1 MSHYKS
7 YPEYKE
13 SRITWIGEAPKHW
26 ELTRFKY
33 VSELNPKKSTV
44 TTERNELCT
53 FLPME
58 KLKTDTIILDETRVI
73 DEVYD
78 GYSYFADDD
87 ILIAKVTPC
96 FENKNIA
103 VAKGLVNGVG
113 FGSTEINT
121 IRAKANAN
129 NRFLYYRLQ
138 EDQFL
143 KIAISE
149 MTGSGGLKRVPSELF
164 QNFKIA
170 IPSYDEQALIA
181 TQIDKEN
188 QRIHTLIT
196 KKTRFIE
203 LLKEKRQAL
212 IAHAVTK
219 GLNPNVKMKDSGVEW
234 IGEIPEHWEYKRLRH
249 VASFYNS
256 NVDKK
261 SYDDQIEVLLCNY
274 TDVYYNEFITTDLD
288 FMKATASVNEISK
301 FRLRCGDI
309 IITKDSE
316 DPRDIGI
323 PSLVLQDM
331 PGVIC
336 GYHLTI
342 IRTHQDS
349 LSGFLHRSIQATSTK
364 AHFFVESPG
373 ITRFGLG
380 QDEIGDIPVCVP
392 PEDECLKIVSFIN
405 RQTTRIDTLINK
417 TQKSIELL
425 KEHRSAFIT
434 AAVTGQIDLRGE
446 PA

>member
-1 MSHYKS
+1 MSHYKA

-13 SRITWIGEAPKHW
+13 SGVKWIGSVPEHW

-33 VSELNPKKSTV
+33 VSELNPKKSTI

-164 QNFKIA
+164 QIFKFA
-170 IPSYDEQALIA
+170 IPSYEEQALIA
-181 TQIDKEN
+181 AQIDKEN

-212 IAHAVTK
+212 ITHAVTK
-219 GLNPNVKMKDSGVEW
+219 GLNPHVKMKDSGVEW
-234 IGEIPEHWEYKRLRH
+234 IGEVPEHWQIAQLRRLVSINNGSDH
-249 VASFYNS
+249 KAIEADEGFPVYGSGGAFAYAT
-256 NVDKK
+256 DYI
-261 SYDDQIEVLLCNY
+261 YDGESVLLGRKGTIDKPLYVNEKFWTVDTMYWTKIMPIANGKFC
-274 TDVYYNEFITTDLD
+274 YYVAKTIPFDYYASNTALPSMTQTDLGSHVVAFPD
-288 FMKATASVNEISK
+288 KVEQSLIASALDRE
-301 FRLRCGDI
+301 
-309 IITKDSE
+309 
-316 DPRDIGI
+316 
-323 PSLVLQDM
+323 
-331 PGVIC
+331 
-336 GYHLTI
+336 
-342 IRTHQDS
+342 
-349 LSGFLHRSIQATSTK
+349 TS
-364 AHFFVESPG
+364 
-373 ITRFGLG
+373 
-380 QDEIGDIPVCVP
+380 
-392 PEDECLKIVSFIN
+392 
-405 RQTTRIDTLINK
+405 RIDTLISK
-417 TQKSIELL
+417 TLKSISLL
-425 KEHRSAFIT
+425 KERRSAFIT

-446 PA
+446 PV

>member
-1 MSHYKS
+1 MSHYKA

-13 SRITWIGEAPKHW
+13 SGVKWIGSVPEHW

-164 QNFKIA
+164 QIFKFA
-170 IPSYDEQALIA
+170 IPSYEEQALIA
-181 TQIDKEN
+181 AQIDKEN

-212 IAHAVTK
+212 ITHVVTK
-219 GLNPNVKMKDSGVEW
+219 GLNPNVHMKDSGVEW
-234 IGEIPEHWEYKRLRH
+234 IGKIPEHWEVKPFFSLLTELKRKNTGLVETNILSLSYGRVIQKSENRNMGLVPESYETYQIVEQGEVVFRFTDLQNDKRSLRSAL
-249 VASFYNS
+249 VQERGIISSAYMAVSLRNIDS
-256 NVDKK
+256 NYFSWLMR
-261 SYDDQIEVLLCNY
+261 SYDLCKVFYGMGGGVRQSLKFEDVRRLQVL
-274 TDVYYNEFITTDLD
+274 VPPKEEQ
-288 FMKATASVNEISK
+288 AEIAAHVD
-301 FRLRCGDI
+301 RQLAHND
-309 IITKDSE
+309 
-316 DPRDIGI
+316 
-323 PSLVLQDM
+323 SLVEK
-331 PGVIC
+331 
-336 GYHLTI
+336 TE
-342 IRTHQDS
+342 
-349 LSGFLHRSIQATSTK
+349 RSI
-364 AHFFVESPG
+364 
-373 ITRFGLG
+373 
-380 QDEIGDIPVCVP
+380 
-392 PEDECLKIVSFIN
+392 N
-405 RQTTRIDTLINK
+405 
-417 TQKSIELL
+417 LL
-425 KEHRSAFIT
+425 KERRSAFIT

-446 PA
+446 PV